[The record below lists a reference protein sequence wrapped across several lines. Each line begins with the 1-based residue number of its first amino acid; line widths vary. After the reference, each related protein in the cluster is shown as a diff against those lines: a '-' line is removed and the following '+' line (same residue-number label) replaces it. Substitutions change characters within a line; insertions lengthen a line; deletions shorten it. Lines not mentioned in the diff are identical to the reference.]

1 MVIKYVSQK
10 ARATHITK
18 RERGESERERD
29 REREAQ
35 RDRHREGELT
45 TENVTTSTG
54 RRNDDDVRPAS
65 ASWIS
70 DGVEWGRD
78 NGVTVTLRPT
88 AIVERYD
95 EDDNNDDYAARLGW

>member
-1 MVIKYVSQK
+1 MPHTSQN
-10 ARATHITK
+10 
-18 RERGESERERD
+18 ERGGRA
-29 REREAQ
+29 RERETE
-35 RDRHREGELT
+35 RERHREGELT

-54 RRNDDDVRPAS
+54 RRNDDDDVRPAS